1 MRKMIL
7 AAASMLTLASG
18 SAFAADLRM
27 PVKAPAAYVADTFN
41 WSGFYLGVQGGGGFG
56 RSSFDFPAASVPHNT
71 SGGLLGGTIGY
82 NWQSSNWVFGV
93 EGDGAWARI
102 NGSSACPNPA
112 FACRTT
118 INSFSTLR
126 GRLGYAWGPTMIYA
140 TGGAVGA
147 HINARTVNLAGVAQA
162 PSGTAVNGQE
172 RYRVGWT
179 AGAGIEYMFA
189 QNWSLKA
196 EALYF
201 DLGRANYAVDNG
213 IVINSRQTGVVGR
226 GGINYHFNW
235 GGPVVARY

>member
-1 MRKMIL
+1 MRKMVF
-7 AAASMLTLASG
+7 AATAALTLATG

-27 PVKAPAAYVADTFN
+27 PVKAPAVYVAEAFN
-41 WSGFYLGVQGGGGFG
+41 WSGFYIGVQGGGGFG
-56 RSSFDFPAASVPHNT
+56 RSTFDFAAAGVPHNS
-71 SGGLLGGTIGY
+71 SGGMLGGTIGY
-82 NWQSSNWVFGV
+82 NWQASNWVFGV
-93 EGDGAWARI
+93 EADGAWARI

-118 INSFSTLR
+118 INSFSTWR

-140 TGGAVGA
+140 TGGAAGA

-162 PSGTAVNGQE
+162 PSGTPTNGTE
-172 RYRVGWT
+172 LYGVGWT

-196 EALYF
+196 EALYY
-201 DLGRANYAVDNG
+201 DLGRRNYGVDNG
-213 IVINSRQTGVVGR
+213 LVINSRQTGVVAR